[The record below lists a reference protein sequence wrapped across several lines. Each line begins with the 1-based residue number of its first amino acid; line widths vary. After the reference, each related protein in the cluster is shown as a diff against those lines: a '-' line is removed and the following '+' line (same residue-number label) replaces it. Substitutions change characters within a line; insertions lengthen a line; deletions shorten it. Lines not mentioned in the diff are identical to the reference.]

1 VHRIAVTLLVL
12 VCSACRPAS
21 EPSAPVPDAE
31 APAFVGRPW
40 LATFAT
46 AAPGSL
52 RILLADG
59 TLLMD
64 SCGETY
70 RLATWR
76 ELGDGRIEWTED
88 STRVEAEVTMLT
100 DTRLEWRLHLIGGD
114 TREET
119 YRLATVPMVCP
130 DMPR

>member
-1 VHRIAVTLLVL
+1 MHRITLTLFL
-12 VCSACRPAS
+12 LLCGACRTPS
-21 EPSAPVPDAE
+21 ESI
-31 APAFVGRPW
+31 APAQEAAGPTFVGKPW
-40 LATFAT
+40 LATYAA

-52 RILLADG
+52 RIFLSDG

-76 ELGDGRIEWTED
+76 ALGERRIEWTED
-88 STRVEAEVTMLT
+88 AARVEAEITMLT
-100 DTRLEWRLHLIGGD
+100 DDRLEWRLHLVGDD
-114 TREET
+114 TRNET
-119 YRLATVPMVCP
+119 YGLAGVPMVCP